1 MKRLEKASL
10 PTKHG
15 EFEMFAYESPFKEFP
30 HVVLFSKT
38 KSNQTPIVRVHSEC
52 MTGDVFGSARCDC
65 GEQLDYSLDFVNKH
79 GGIVIYLRQE
89 GRGIGLVNKMKAY
102 NLQDEGLNTVEAN
115 IKLGFH
121 QDERKFDI
129 AKLILEDLN
138 IRKIKLLT
146 NNPDKIKQLEEAG
159 IEITERIPI
168 EIKAHEI
175 NKDYLKTKKDDMG
188 HILNQF

>member
-10 PTKHG
+10 PTKYG
-15 EFEMFAYESPFKEFP
+15 EFDMLAYESPFNDFP

-38 KSNQTPIVRVHSEC
+38 NKDEIPIVRVHSEC

-65 GEQLDYSLDFVNKH
+65 GEQLDYSLEYVNKH

-102 NLQDEGLNTVEAN
+102 NLQDVGLNTYEAN

-121 QDERKFDI
+121 QDLRKFDI
-129 AKLILEDLN
+129 AKMILEDLG
-138 IRKIKLLT
+138 IQKIKLLT
-146 NNPDKIKQLEEAG
+146 NNPDKIKQLSESG
-159 IEITERIPI
+159 IEIIKRIPI
-168 EIKAHEI
+168 EIQAHKT

-188 HILNQF
+188 HMLDQF

>member
-15 EFEMFAYESPFKEFP
+15 DFDMLAYESPFKEFP

-38 KSNQTPIVRVHSEC
+38 KQDEIPIIRVHSEC

-65 GEQLDYSLDFVNKH
+65 GEQLDYSLEYVSKH
-79 GGIVIYLRQE
+79 GGMVIYLRQE

-102 NLQDEGLNTVEAN
+102 NLQDGGLNTIEAN
-115 IKLGFH
+115 LKLGFH

-129 AKLILEDLN
+129 AKIILEDLGIKK
-138 IRKIKLLT
+138 IRLLT
-146 NNPDKIKQLEEAG
+146 NNPDKIKQLEQAG

-168 EIKAHEI
+168 EITAHDK
-175 NKDYLKTKKDDMG
+175 NKDYLKTKRDDMG
-188 HILNQF
+188 HMLNQF